1 MSRIG
6 KMLKKEYD
14 AADGIAKTIL
24 EAVEDGSF
32 RHETQ
37 CVDGSSR
44 TSVDVKQLG
53 EAVKAL
59 KGIEEL
65 KRAIAGGREADPVGV
80 IEIAEREAGSESP
93 RPAG

>member
-1 MSRIG
+1 
-6 KMLKKEYD
+6 MLKKEYD

-32 RHETQ
+32 RQETQ

-65 KRAIAGGREADPVGV
+65 KRAIAGGRETDPVGV
-80 IEIAEREAGSESP
+80 IEIAEREAG
-93 RPAG
+93 

>member
-14 AADGIAKTIL
+14 AADGIAKAIL
-24 EAVEDGSF
+24 AAVEDGSF
-32 RHETQ
+32 SRETQ
-37 CVDGSSR
+37 CADGSSR
-44 TSVDVKQLG
+44 TAVDVKLLG

-65 KRAIAGGREADPVGV
+65 KRSITGERGEDSVGV

-93 RPAG
+93 R

>member
-1 MSRIG
+1 MKRVG
-6 KMLKKEYD
+6 KMLKKEYY

-32 RHETQ
+32 RQETQ

-65 KRAIAGGREADPVGV
+65 KRAITGEAAGDTAGV
-80 IEIAEREAGSESP
+80 IEIAKREAGSESP
-93 RPAG
+93 Q